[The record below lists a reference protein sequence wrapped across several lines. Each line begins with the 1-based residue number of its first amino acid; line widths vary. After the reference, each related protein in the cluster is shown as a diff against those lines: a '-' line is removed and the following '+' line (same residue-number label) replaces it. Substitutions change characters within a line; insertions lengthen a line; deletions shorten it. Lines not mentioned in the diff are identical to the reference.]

1 MKTQRLLGVTSI
13 AGTVT
18 AVAGN
23 GTKGFSGD
31 KRLATAAG
39 LNWPTNVAVDS
50 AGNFYFSDTNNNRI
64 RMVNI
69 STGIIITVAGI
80 STRGYSG
87 DNGLATLAALGN
99 PTGVAVD
106 AKGNIYIAD
115 SDNRIIRMVDKST
128 GIITRVAGI
137 AGSTGYSG
145 DGGPATSA
153 KLGYPAGV
161 AVDLQGNVY
170 IADPINQIIQMVSS
184 STGIITTVAGIP
196 LSSGY
201 YGDGGPATLARLYFA
216 RGVAVDAVGNIYIA
230 DSASNLIRMV
240 DKSTGIITRVAGKP
254 YDNYGYTGDG
264 GLATLAKLNYPYGV
278 AVDLQGNIYIADT
291 LNNVIRMI
299 TSSTGIITTIASGI
313 GANGVAV
320 NIKGHVYITDRN
332 NNFIYMIAL
341 TGPPSA
347 ATPTPTSM
355 PSFKPTSV
363 PTFTTTS
370 TPTSTPTV
378 TPTSV
383 PTSMPTFKPTTTPTL
398 TPTSVPAY
406 VPTFKPTYTP
416 TFKPVYTPTSIPQ
429 LVFVTSAAT
438 PKTTPNLLA
447 YLFISPFICLMGQL
461 FLYSSW

>member
-1 MKTQRLLGVTSI
+1 MKTERLLGVTSI

-23 GTKGFSGD
+23 GTTAFSGD

-87 DNGLATLAALGN
+87 DNGLATLAALDN

-128 GIITRVAGI
+128 GIITRVAGT

-145 DGGPATSA
+145 DRGPATSA

-161 AVDLQGNVY
+161 AVDLQGNIY
-170 IADPINQIIQMVSS
+170 IADPINQIIQMVTS

-201 YGDGGPATLARLYFA
+201 YGDGGLATLARLYFA
-216 RGVAVDAVGNIYIA
+216 RGVAVDTAGNIYIA
-230 DSASNLIRMV
+230 DSGSNLIRMV
-240 DKSTGIITRVAGKP
+240 DKSTG
-254 YDNYGYTGDG
+254 
-264 GLATLAKLNYPYGV
+264 
-278 AVDLQGNIYIADT
+278 
-291 LNNVIRMI
+291 NN
-299 TSSTGIITTIASGI
+299 TSTFVYHSNKITTRISNVYVSCCINSNPSGKI
-313 GANGVAV
+313 
-320 NIKGHVYITDRN
+320 
-332 NNFIYMIAL
+332 
-341 TGPPSA
+341 
-347 ATPTPTSM
+347 
-355 PSFKPTSV
+355 
-363 PTFTTTS
+363 
-370 TPTSTPTV
+370 
-378 TPTSV
+378 
-383 PTSMPTFKPTTTPTL
+383 
-398 TPTSVPAY
+398 
-406 VPTFKPTYTP
+406 
-416 TFKPVYTPTSIPQ
+416 Q
-429 LVFVTSAAT
+429 
-438 PKTTPNLLA
+438 
-447 YLFISPFICLMGQL
+447 
-461 FLYSSW
+461 SS